1 MHGLAGHPGA
11 YAQQAAYPGAYAQQA
26 AYPGTLGAQCYP
38 GALAGHPG
46 QFAGHPGQFAGH
58 PGSFARS
65 NPVYGNQGFRSG
77 PYGSM
82 GGMMR

>member
-1 MHGLAGHPGA
+1 MHGLAGH
-11 YAQQAAYPGAYAQQA
+11 PGAYAQQA

-46 QFAGHPGQFAGH
+46 QFAGQ
-58 PGSFARS
+58 PGSFAGS
-65 NPVYGNQGFRSG
+65 HPVYGNAGFRSG

>member
-1 MHGLAGHPGA
+1 MHGLAGH
-11 YAQQAAYPGAYAQQA
+11 PGAYAQQA

-46 QFAGHPGQFAGH
+46 
-58 PGSFARS
+58 SFARS
-65 NPVYGNQGFRSG
+65 NPVYGNAGFRSG